1 MRLVVQ
7 KYGGTSV
14 GTPER
19 IRNVARRLVET
30 QRAGSQVVAVISAMA
45 GATDQLIELAH
56 QISPHP
62 TERELDILLATG
74 EHAATALTAMAVN
87 ALGGRAI
94 SLTGAQSGVLTDR
107 NHTKAR
113 IANISPKQIHEL
125 LSDDYIVIVAGFQ
138 GQTPEGETTTL
149 GRGGSDLTA
158 IALAGALNA
167 DVCQIFTDVDGV
179 FTCDPRVVS
188 DAKKLD
194 EVAYDELLEMASAGS
209 KVMQSRA
216 VEFAKKFGIEFEVR
230 SSLRASTGTIAKE
243 ETPSMEDVVIRG
255 ISLDRHQAKLTV
267 AGVRDE
273 PGNAGRIF
281 SNIAAA
287 HIIVDMIV
295 QNASI
300 GGTTDV
306 SFTIHE
312 DELENARTVL
322 MPVVSEVGARRL
334 NTASGM
340 AKLSVVGIGMRS
352 HSGVAARMF
361 ECLGRGGINIQLVST
376 SEIKIAVI
384 IDETDVDRAARL
396 LHGEFGLARLM
407 PAAAATQPLSSS
419 LTSRRIRGTDPSRP
433 SKELSGPKQRG
444 RRKGTPKA

>member
-19 IRNVARRLVET
+19 ICNVARRLIET
-30 QRAGSQVVAVISAMA
+30 QREGCQVVAVISAMA
-45 GATDQLIELAH
+45 GVTDNLLKLAH

-62 TERELDILLATG
+62 TARELDVLLATG
-74 EHAATALTAMAVN
+74 ERAASALTAMAVN
-87 ALGGRAI
+87 AFGGQSI
-94 SLTGAQSGVLTDR
+94 SLSGAQAGILTDY
-107 NHTKAR
+107 NHSKAH

-167 DVCQIFTDVDGV
+167 DACQIFTDVDGV
-179 FTCDPRVVS
+179 FTCDPRIVL
-188 DAKKLD
+188 DAKKLK
-194 EVAYDELLEMASAGS
+194 EVSYDELLEMAGAGA

-216 VEFAKKFGIEFEVR
+216 VEFAKKFGVEFEVR
-230 SSLRASTGTIAKE
+230 SSFKKSTGTITRE
-243 ETPSMEDVVIRG
+243 ETPSMEDVVVRG
-255 ISLDRHQAKLTV
+255 ISLDRRQAKLSI

-273 PGNAGRIF
+273 PGIAGRIF

-300 GGTTDV
+300 DATTDI

-312 DELENARTVL
+312 DELENARKIL
-322 MPVVSEVGARRL
+322 MPVVGELGGHRL
-334 NTASGM
+334 NTTSGV

-361 ECLGRGGINIQLVST
+361 ECLGRNGINIQLVST

-384 IDETDVDRAARL
+384 VDEKHAERAAQL
-396 LHGEFGLARLM
+396 IHAEFGLARLL
-407 PAAAATQPLSSS
+407 PAVSATRPL
-419 LTSRRIRGTDPSRP
+419 
-433 SKELSGPKQRG
+433 
-444 RRKGTPKA
+444 A

>member
-1 MRLVVQ
+1 MRLIVQ

-30 QRAGSQVVAVISAMA
+30 QREGCRVVGVISAMA
-45 GATDQLIELAH
+45 GVTNELIKLAH
-56 QISPHP
+56 EMSACP

-74 EHAATALTAMAVN
+74 EQAAVALTAMAVN

-94 SLTGAQSGVLTDR
+94 SLTGAQSGILTDR

-138 GQTPEGETTTL
+138 GQTPEGEITTL

-179 FTCDPRVVS
+179 FTCDPRVVT

-194 EVAYDELLEMASAGS
+194 EVTYDELLEMASAGS

-230 SSLRASTGTIAKE
+230 SSLRTITGTIAKE
-243 ETPSMEDVVIRG
+243 ATPSMEDVVIRG
-255 ISLDRHQAKLTV
+255 ISLDRHQAKLTI

-273 PGNAGRIF
+273 PGCAGRIF
-281 SNIAAA
+281 SSIAAA

-295 QNASI
+295 QNASTS
-300 GGTTDV
+300 GTTDI

-312 DELENARTVL
+312 DELENARKIL
-322 MPVVSEVGARRL
+322 MPVVSEVGANRL
-334 NTASGM
+334 NTASGVT
-340 AKLSVVGIGMRS
+340 KLSVVGIGMRS

-384 IDETDVDRAARL
+384 IDEKDAGRAAQL
-396 LHGEFGLARLM
+396 IHAEFGLAHLM
-407 PAAAATQPLSSS
+407 PVAASATTPL
-419 LTSRRIRGTDPSRP
+419 G
-433 SKELSGPKQRG
+433 
-444 RRKGTPKA
+444 

>member
-1 MRLVVQ
+1 MRLIVQ

-14 GTPER
+14 ATSER

-30 QRAGSQVVAVISAMA
+30 QREGCRVVAVISAMA
-45 GATDQLIELAH
+45 GVTDELIKLAH
-56 QISPHP
+56 EMSEHP
-62 TERELDILLATG
+62 AEREFDILLATG
-74 EHAATALTAMAVN
+74 EHAATALVAMAVN

-94 SLTGAQSGVLTDR
+94 SVTGAQAGILTDR
-107 NHTKAR
+107 KHTKAR
-113 IANISPKQIHEL
+113 IANISPKQIHGL
-125 LSDDYIVIVAGFQ
+125 LLDDYIVVVAGFQ

-179 FTCDPRVVS
+179 FTCDPRAVLA
-188 DAKKLD
+188 AKKLD
-194 EVAYDELLEMASAGS
+194 EIAYDELLEMAGAGS
-209 KVMQSRA
+209 KVVQSRA
-216 VEFAKKFGIEFEVR
+216 VEFAKKFGVQFEVR
-230 SSLRASTGTIAKE
+230 SSFNRNVGTIAKA
-243 ETPSMEDVVIRG
+243 ETASMEDVVIRG
-255 ISLDRHQAKLTV
+255 ISLDRHQAKLTI
-267 AGVRDE
+267 AGVPDE
-273 PGNAGRIF
+273 PGIAGRIF

-300 GGTTDV
+300 GGTTDI

-312 DELENARTVL
+312 DELENARKIL
-322 MPVVSEVGARRL
+322 MPVVGEIGAKRL

-352 HSGVAARMF
+352 HSGVAARLF
-361 ECLGRGGINIQLVST
+361 ECLGRSGINIHLVST

-384 IDETDVDRAARL
+384 IDEKDAERAAQL
-396 LHGEFGLARLM
+396 IHAEFGLARLV
-407 PAAAATQPLSSS
+407 PAA
-419 LTSRRIRGTDPSRP
+419 RGTAA
-433 SKELSGPKQRG
+433 L
-444 RRKGTPKA
+444 A

>member
-1 MRLVVQ
+1 MRLVLQ

-19 IRNVARRLVET
+19 IRKVARRLVET
-30 QRAGSQVVAVISAMA
+30 QREGCRVVAVISAMA
-45 GATDQLIELAH
+45 GVTDELIKLARKM
-56 QISPHP
+56 SPHP

-74 EHAATALTAMAVN
+74 EHAAVALTAMAIN
-87 ALGGRAI
+87 ALGGRAM
-94 SLTGAQSGVLTDR
+94 SLTGSQAGILTDR

-179 FTCDPRVVS
+179 FTCDPRAVLA
-188 DAKKLD
+188 AKKLD
-194 EVAYDELLEMASAGS
+194 EIAYDELLEMAGAGS
-209 KVMQSRA
+209 KVVQSRA
-216 VEFAKKFGIEFEVR
+216 VEFAKKFGVEFEVR
-230 SSLRASTGTIAKE
+230 SSFKRRSGTIAKE
-243 ETPSMEDVVIRG
+243 ETASMEDVVIRG

-273 PGNAGRIF
+273 PGIAGRIF

-295 QNASI
+295 QNASV

-312 DELENARTVL
+312 DELEDARKIL
-322 MPVVSEVGARRL
+322 MPVVGEIGAKRL

-352 HSGVAARMF
+352 HSGVAARLF
-361 ECLGRGGINIQLVST
+361 ECLGRSGINIQLVST

-384 IDETDVDRAARL
+384 IDEKDLERAAQL
-396 LHGEFGLARLM
+396 IHEEFGLA
-407 PAAAATQPLSSS
+407 S
-419 LTSRRIRGTDPSRP
+419 LTPTASTMRP
-433 SKELSGPKQRG
+433 LG
-444 RRKGTPKA
+444 